1 MKNLLICCFAVA
13 FFVSCN
19 TKSSEISTPDTVADS
34 IQIVLDTAAKD
45 SVLPDTPKTLLYDT
59 EIFIYDTAYFV
70 DPNQP
75 LHKFV
80 KYKAVLAM
88 PARNDSDK
96 LVRDIR
102 FDVMNFATERL
113 MTDPIVA
120 TTGYFA
126 SVATRFKTEFRAAD
140 EFSKSRYFDWT
151 VARFTKNT
159 YQDSRLYCMAKG
171 IYENTG
177 STPLF
182 GLSYSNWD
190 KKLKEKV
197 EYEDLFSEKDV
208 EDIRNVLV
216 GCMVKKY
223 GVVNEDSLASKGIS
237 VEQIAPSRKF
247 LLTKDTI
254 YFVYSPYELGMEAER
269 SVKIPV
275 ANKQLRQFMDT
286 TKSIVRYLLE
296 D

>member
-75 LHKFV
+75 QHKYV

-88 PARNDSDK
+88 PSKNDSDK
-96 LVRDIR
+96 LVTDIR

>member
-182 GLSYSNWD
+182 GLTYSNWD

>member
-1 MKNLLICCFAVA
+1 MKNLLIYCFAVA

-19 TKSSEISTPDTVADS
+19 TKSSEISAPDTVADS

-75 LHKFV
+75 QHKYV

-88 PARNDSDK
+88 PSRNDSDK
-96 LVRDIR
+96 LVTDIR

-126 SVATRFKTEFRAAD
+126 SVATRFKTELRAAD

-223 GVVNEDSLASKGIS
+223 GVVNEDSLASKGIA
-237 VEQIAPSRKF
+237 VEQIAPSTKF
-247 LLTKDTI
+247 LLTKDSI
-254 YFVYSPYELGMEAER
+254 YFVYSPYELGMESER
-269 SVKIPV
+269 SVRIPV

>member
-1 MKNLLICCFAVA
+1 MKNLLIYCFAVA

-19 TKSSEISTPDTVADS
+19 TKSSEISAPDTVADS

-59 EIFIYDTAYFV
+59 EIFIYDTAYYV

-75 LHKFV
+75 QHKFV

-88 PARNDSDK
+88 PSRNDSDK
-96 LVRDIR
+96 LVTDIR

-216 GCMVKKY
+216 DCMVKKY
-223 GVVNEDSLASKGIS
+223 GVMNEDSLASKGIS
-237 VEQIAPSRKF
+237 VEQIVPSRKF

-275 ANKQLRQFMDT
+275 ANKKSRHFMDT

>member
-1 MKNLLICCFAVA
+1 MKNLLIYCFAVA

-19 TKSSEISTPDTVADS
+19 TKSSEISAPDTVADS

-70 DPNQP
+70 DPNQSQ
-75 LHKFV
+75 HKYV

-88 PARNDSDK
+88 PSRNDSDK
-96 LVRDIR
+96 LVTDIR

-275 ANKQLRQFMDT
+275 ANKQLRHFMDT

>member
-1 MKNLLICCFAVA
+1 MKKTLLFLPAIICL
-13 FFVSCN
+13 VSCH
-19 TKSSEISTPDTVADS
+19 TKSDAGSEQVEVRDTIQAVADS
-34 IQIVLDTAAKD
+34 VVKD
-45 SVLPDTPKTLLYDT
+45 SVVLETPRIPLYDT
-59 EIFIYDTAYFV
+59 EIFKYDTAYYV

-75 LHKFV
+75 QHKFV

-96 LVRDIR
+96 LVTDIR
-102 FDVMNFATERL
+102 FDIMKFATERL
-113 MTDPIVA
+113 LTDPAVA

-126 SVATRFKTEFRAAD
+126 TVATKFKTEFRAAD
-140 EFSKSRYFDWT
+140 EFSKNHYFDWK
-151 VARFTKNT
+151 VARFTKNS
-159 YQDSRLYCMAKG
+159 YQDTRLYCVAKA

-177 STPLF
+177 STPLH
-182 GLSYSNWD
+182 GLAYSNWD

-216 GCMVKKY
+216 ASLVKQY
-223 GVVNEDSLASKGIS
+223 GVANEDSLESKGIS
-237 VEQIAPSRKF
+237 IEQIAPSRKF

-269 SVKIPV
+269 SVRIPV

>member
-19 TKSSEISTPDTVADS
+19 TKSSEISAPDTVADS

-45 SVLPDTPKTLLYDT
+45 SVLPSTPKTLLYDT

-140 EFSKSRYFDWT
+140 EFSKSRYFDWI

>member
-1 MKNLLICCFAVA
+1 MKKTLIYSFVVA
-13 FFVSCN
+13 CVVSCN
-19 TKSSEISTPDTVADS
+19 TKPVENPEPETMADS
-34 IQIVLDTAAKD
+34 ILMDVDTAIKD
-45 SVLPDTPKTLLYDT
+45 SVLPSTPKTLLYDT
-59 EIFIYDTAYFV
+59 EIFLYDTAYYV

-102 FDVMNFATERL
+102 FDVMNFATERQ

-177 STPLF
+177 HTPLF

-223 GVVNEDSLASKGIS
+223 GVANEDSLASKGIS

>member
-1 MKNLLICCFAVA
+1 MKNLLIYCFAVA

-19 TKSSEISTPDTVADS
+19 TKSSEISVPDTVADS
-34 IQIVLDTAAKD
+34 IQIGLDTAAKD
-45 SVLPDTPKTLLYDT
+45 SVLPDTPNTLLYDT
-59 EIFIYDTAYFV
+59 EIFIYDTAYYV

-75 LHKFV
+75 QHKYV

>member
-1 MKNLLICCFAVA
+1 MKNLLIYCFAVA

-75 LHKFV
+75 QHKYV

-102 FDVMNFATERL
+102 FDIMKFATERQ

-126 SVATRFKTEFRAAD
+126 TVATKFKTDFRAAD
-140 EFSKSRYFDWT
+140 EFSKNHYFDWK
-151 VARFTKNT
+151 VARFTKNS
-159 YQDSRLYCMAKG
+159 YQDTRLYCVAKA

-177 STPLF
+177 STPLH
-182 GLSYSNWD
+182 GLAYSNWD

-197 EYEDLFSEKDV
+197 EYEDLFLEKDV

-216 GCMVKKY
+216 ACLVKQY
-223 GVVNEDSLASKGIS
+223 GVANEDSLESKGIS
-237 VEQIAPSRKF
+237 IEQIAPSRKF

-269 SVKIPV
+269 SVRIPV

>member
-1 MKNLLICCFAVA
+1 MKNLLIYCFAVA

-19 TKSSEISTPDTVADS
+19 TKSSEISAPDTVADS

-75 LHKFV
+75 QHKYV

-88 PARNDSDK
+88 PSKNDSDK
-96 LVRDIR
+96 LVTDIR

-216 GCMVKKY
+216 GCRVKKY

>member
-1 MKNLLICCFAVA
+1 M
-13 FFVSCN
+13 S
-19 TKSSEISTPDTVADS
+19 
-34 IQIVLDTAAKD
+34 
-45 SVLPDTPKTLLYDT
+45 
-59 EIFIYDTAYFV
+59 
-70 DPNQP
+70 
-75 LHKFV
+75 
-80 KYKAVLAM
+80 
-88 PARNDSDK
+88 
-96 LVRDIR
+96 
-102 FDVMNFATERL
+102 
-113 MTDPIVA
+113 
-120 TTGYFA
+120 
-126 SVATRFKTEFRAAD
+126 
-140 EFSKSRYFDWT
+140 
-151 VARFTKNT
+151 
-159 YQDSRLYCMAKG
+159 
-171 IYENTG
+171 
-177 STPLF
+177 

>member
-19 TKSSEISTPDTVADS
+19 TKSSEISVPDTVADS

-59 EIFIYDTAYFV
+59 EIFNYDTAYYV

-75 LHKFV
+75 QHKYV

-88 PARNDSDK
+88 PSRNDSDK
-96 LVRDIR
+96 LVTDIR
-102 FDVMNFATERL
+102 FDIMNFATERL

-126 SVATRFKTEFRAAD
+126 SVATRFKSEFRAAD

>member
-1 MKNLLICCFAVA
+1 M
-13 FFVSCN
+13 
-19 TKSSEISTPDTVADS
+19 ADS

-75 LHKFV
+75 LHKYV

-88 PARNDSDK
+88 PSKNDSDK
-96 LVRDIR
+96 LVTDIR

>member
-1 MKNLLICCFAVA
+1 MKNLLIYCFAVA
-13 FFVSCN
+13 IFVSCN
-19 TKSSEISTPDTVADS
+19 TKSSEISAPDTVADS

-75 LHKFV
+75 QHKYV

-88 PARNDSDK
+88 PSKNDSDK
-96 LVRDIR
+96 LVTDIR

>member
-1 MKNLLICCFAVA
+1 MKNLLIYCFAVA

-75 LHKFV
+75 QHKYV

-102 FDVMNFATERL
+102 FDIMKFATERQ

-126 SVATRFKTEFRAAD
+126 TVATKFKTDFRAAD
-140 EFSKSRYFDWT
+140 EFTKNHYFDWK
-151 VARFTKNT
+151 VARFTKNS
-159 YQDSRLYCMAKG
+159 YQDTRLYCVAKA

-216 GCMVKKY
+216 ACMVKKY
-223 GVVNEDSLASKGIS
+223 GVANEDSLASKGIA
-237 VEQIAPSRKF
+237 VEQIAPSTKF

-269 SVKIPV
+269 SVRIPV

>member
-59 EIFIYDTAYFV
+59 EIFIYDTAYYV

>member
-59 EIFIYDTAYFV
+59 EIFLYDTAYFV

>member
-1 MKNLLICCFAVA
+1 MKNLLIYCFAVA

-19 TKSSEISTPDTVADS
+19 TKSSEISAPDTVADS

-59 EIFIYDTAYFV
+59 EIFIYDTAYYV

-75 LHKFV
+75 QHKYV

-88 PARNDSDK
+88 PSRNDSDK
-96 LVRDIR
+96 LVTDIR

-126 SVATRFKTEFRAAD
+126 SVATRFKTEFREAD

-182 GLSYSNWD
+182 GLLYSNWD

>member
-1 MKNLLICCFAVA
+1 MKNLLIYCFAVA
-13 FFVSCN
+13 IFVSCN
-19 TKSSEISTPDTVADS
+19 TKSSEISAPDTVADS

-75 LHKFV
+75 QHKYV

-88 PARNDSDK
+88 PSRNDSDK
-96 LVRDIR
+96 LVTDIR
-102 FDVMNFATERL
+102 FDIMNFATERL

-126 SVATRFKTEFRAAD
+126 SVATRFKTEFREAD

>member
-1 MKNLLICCFAVA
+1 MCLAIQNLPKFQH
-13 FFVSCN
+13 
-19 TKSSEISTPDTVADS
+19 P

-59 EIFIYDTAYFV
+59 EIFIYDTAYYV

-254 YFVYSPYELGMEAER
+254 YFVYSPYELGREAER

>member
-1 MKNLLICCFAVA
+1 MKNLLFCCFAVA

-45 SVLPDTPKTLLYDT
+45 SVLPETPKTLLYDT

-75 LHKFV
+75 QHKYV

-88 PARNDSDK
+88 PSRNDSDK
-96 LVRDIR
+96 LVTDIR

>member
-1 MKNLLICCFAVA
+1 MKKTLLFLPAIFCL
-13 FFVSCN
+13 VSCH
-19 TKSSEISTPDTVADS
+19 TKSDAGSEQGGLSDTIQTVVDS
-34 IQIVLDTAAKD
+34 VVKD
-45 SVLPDTPKTLLYDT
+45 SVVPEAPKIPLYDT
-59 EIFIYDTAYFV
+59 EIFQYDTAYYV

-75 LHKFV
+75 QHKFV

-102 FDVMNFATERL
+102 FDIMKFATERQ

-126 SVATRFKTEFRAAD
+126 AVATKFKTDFRAAD
-140 EFSKSRYFDWT
+140 EFTKNHYFDWK
-151 VARFTKNT
+151 VARFTKNS
-159 YQDSRLYCMAKG
+159 YQDTRLYCVAKA

-216 GCMVKKY
+216 SCMVKQY
-223 GVVNEDSLASKGIS
+223 GVANEDSLTTKGITI
-237 VEQIAPSRKF
+237 EQIAPSRKF

-269 SVKIPV
+269 SVRIPV

>member
-1 MKNLLICCFAVA
+1 MKNLLIYCFAVA

-19 TKSSEISTPDTVADS
+19 TKSSEISVPDTVADS

-45 SVLPDTPKTLLYDT
+45 SVLPDTPNTLLYDT
-59 EIFIYDTAYFV
+59 EIFIYDTAYYV

-75 LHKFV
+75 QHKYV

-182 GLSYSNWD
+182 GLPYSNWD
-190 KKLKEKV
+190 KQLKEKV

>member
-1 MKNLLICCFAVA
+1 MKNLLIYCFAVA

-19 TKSSEISTPDTVADS
+19 TKSSEISVPDTVADS

-45 SVLPDTPKTLLYDT
+45 SVLPDTPNTLLYDT
-59 EIFIYDTAYFV
+59 EIFIYDTAYYV

-75 LHKFV
+75 QHKYV

>member
-45 SVLPDTPKTLLYDT
+45 SVLRDTPKTLLYDT

-75 LHKFV
+75 QHKYV

-88 PARNDSDK
+88 PSRNDSDK
-96 LVRDIR
+96 LVTDIR

>member
-1 MKNLLICCFAVA
+1 MKNLLIYCFAVA

-34 IQIVLDTAAKD
+34 IQIVLDTATKD

-59 EIFIYDTAYFV
+59 EIFLYDTAYYV

-102 FDVMNFATERL
+102 FDIMKFATERQ

-126 SVATRFKTEFRAAD
+126 AVATKFKTDFRAAD
-140 EFSKSRYFDWT
+140 EFTKNHYFDWK
-151 VARFTKNT
+151 VARFTKNS
-159 YQDSRLYCMAKG
+159 YQDTRLYCVAKA

-216 GCMVKKY
+216 SCMVKQY
-223 GVVNEDSLASKGIS
+223 GVANEDSLTTKGITI
-237 VEQIAPSRKF
+237 EQIAPSRKF

-269 SVKIPV
+269 SVRIPV

>member
-1 MKNLLICCFAVA
+1 MKNLLIYCFAVA

-19 TKSSEISTPDTVADS
+19 TKSSEISAPDTVADS

-45 SVLPDTPKTLLYDT
+45 SVLPETPKRLLYDT
-59 EIFIYDTAYFV
+59 EIFSYDTAYYV

-75 LHKFV
+75 QHKFV

-88 PARNDSDK
+88 PSRNDSDK
-96 LVRDIR
+96 LVTDIR
-102 FDVMNFATERL
+102 FDIMNFATERQ

-140 EFSKSRYFDWT
+140 EFSKNRYFDWK
-151 VARFTKNT
+151 VARFTKNS
-159 YQDSRLYCMAKG
+159 YQDSRLYCVAKG

-197 EYEDLFSEKDV
+197 DYEDLFSEKDV

-216 GCMVKKY
+216 DCMVKKY
-223 GVVNEDSLASKGIS
+223 GVANEDSLVSKGIS

-269 SVKIPV
+269 SVRIPV

>member
-1 MKNLLICCFAVA
+1 MKNLLIYCFAVA

-19 TKSSEISTPDTVADS
+19 TKSSEISVPDTVADS

-59 EIFIYDTAYFV
+59 EIFIYDTAYYV

-75 LHKFV
+75 QHKYV

-151 VARFTKNT
+151 VARFTKNS
-159 YQDSRLYCMAKG
+159 YQDTRLYCVAKA

-216 GCMVKKY
+216 ACMVKKY
-223 GVVNEDSLASKGIS
+223 GVANEDSLASKGIA
-237 VEQIAPSRKF
+237 VEQIAPSTKF
-247 LLTKDTI
+247 LLTKDSI
-254 YFVYSPYELGMEAER
+254 YFVYSPYELGMESER
-269 SVKIPV
+269 SVRIPV